1 LQVQDTAGS
10 PTSAALSM
18 ATCKYSTTKAAI
30 AQEREAIFFFGAF
43 SHKNAPEEKK
53 VFTNVKNVL

>member
-1 LQVQDTAGS
+1 
-10 PTSAALSM
+10 M

-43 SHKNAPEEKK
+43 LHKNAPEEKK